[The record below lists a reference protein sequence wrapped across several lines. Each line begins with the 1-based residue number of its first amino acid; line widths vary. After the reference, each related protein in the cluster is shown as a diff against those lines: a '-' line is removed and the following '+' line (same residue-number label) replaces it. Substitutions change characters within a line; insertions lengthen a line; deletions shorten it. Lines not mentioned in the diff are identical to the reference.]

1 MVFLFT
7 LVSNP
12 QKFRFHRKPCS
23 HPTTLL
29 YIQFWWCL
37 ITLVSNPRKSRFHG
51 KPYSRP
57 TSYMHTPVAC
67 VLGNP
72 AIGHTRTYSDEKQRT
87 RQPSKRVCIKESA
100 ALVINAQKI
109 GDWKN
114 IYFKIKLLR
123 IWLKIKSQI
132 QLR

>member
-1 MVFLFT
+1 MATLKNIYFTYIFNGVFIHTRFKSTKVLF
-7 LVSNP
+7 P
-12 QKFRFHRKPCS
+12 RKFRFHRKPCS
-23 HPTTLL
+23 QPTTLL
-29 YIQFWWCL
+29 YIHFLWCL

-51 KPYSRP
+51 KPCSRP

-72 AIGHTRTYSDEKQRT
+72 AIGHTRTYSDEKQLT

-109 GDWKN
+109 GD
-114 IYFKIKLLR
+114 
-123 IWLKIKSQI
+123 
-132 QLR
+132 